1 MPCWALR
8 WDSWFLCISNMDM
21 NTHQEMHEYHLDEMQ
36 LPEEL
41 KKLSYPQCRKLAKE
55 IRSVLVRNISRN
67 GGHLA
72 SNLGAVELTM
82 ALHRVFD
89 SPKDKFVWDVGHQCY
104 THKILT
110 GRLKQFGTIRREDG
124 ISGFPKPEESPHD
137 VFISGHSSTSI
148 SVACG
153 IAEAMQLEGDPHHVV
168 AIIGDGALTG
178 GMAYEG
184 LNNAGKAR
192 QNLIVI
198 LNDNNMS
205 ISSNVGALSGYLRSI
220 REKERYVRTKQ
231 AVEKVLV
238 NTPGVGMPVAKVL
251 KNSKDGVKSM
261 IFRQSTFF
269 EQMGFVYLGPVDGH
283 NQQELEEV
291 MRTAKYYDVPVFI
304 HVRTIKGKGYLP
316 AEMNPSQFHG
326 VSKFDVI
333 TGNPEVSGADCY
345 STVFGKELS
354 RLANENDKICAI
366 TAAMKYGTGL
376 QYFEAEHPE
385 RFYDVGIAEQHA
397 VTFAAGLA
405 SMGKIPVFAVYSTFL
420 QRSYDQLV
428 HDVAIGGLHVVLGI
442 DRAGIV
448 GEDGETHQGMFDVP
462 MLASIPGTVIY
473 APACYQELRLCMRQA
488 IDNDSGLVAVRY
500 PRGDEKAMVFPKEKL
515 NTEYTYTPSEQKDL
529 LLISY
534 GRVYDAV
541 YRAHCTC
548 EERQY
553 HTSLLKLTRIFPV
566 AQEIVEIAKE
576 HKTVVFFEEGI
587 GNGGIAMLLGSML
600 AEQGFTGKYIRV
612 AAEGF
617 QKHASI
623 PSIMEKLELS
633 EQAVCRYIY
642 EYGSQN

>member
-1 MPCWALR
+1 
-8 WDSWFLCISNMDM
+8 MDM
-21 NTHQEMHEYHLDEMQ
+21 NTHQETQELRLEDLQ
-36 LPEEL
+36 LPEDL
-41 KKLSYPQCRKLAKE
+41 KKLTYPQCRKLAKE
-55 IRSVLVRNISRN
+55 IRAVMVRSISKN

-72 SNLGAVELTM
+72 SNLGTVELTM

-110 GRLKQFGTIRREDG
+110 GRLRQFSTIRREDG

-137 VFISGHSSTSI
+137 TCISGHSSTSI

-153 IAEAMQLEGDPHHVV
+153 IAEAMQLEGDPHHAI

-205 ISSNVGALSGYLRSI
+205 ISSNVGALSGYLRTI

-231 AVEKVLV
+231 AVEKALV
-238 NTPGVGMPVAKVL
+238 NTPGVVKVL
-251 KNSKDGVKSM
+251 KHSKDGVKSM

-269 EQMGFVYLGPVDGH
+269 EQLGFVYLGPVDGH
-283 NQQELEEV
+283 NLQELEEV
-291 MRTAKYYDVPVFI
+291 MRTAKYYGVPVFI
-304 HVRTIKGKGYLP
+304 HVRTTKGKGYLP

-326 VSKFDVI
+326 VSKFDII

-345 STVFGKELS
+345 STVFGRELTRMAS
-354 RLANENDKICAI
+354 EDERICAI

-376 QYFEAEHPE
+376 QYFEAEHPD

-420 QRSYDQLV
+420 QRSYDQLI
-428 HDVAIGGLHVVLGI
+428 HDIAIGGLHVVLGI

-462 MLASIPGTVIY
+462 MLTTIPGTVIY
-473 APACYQELRLCMRQA
+473 SPACYQELRLCMERG
-488 IDNDSGLVAVRY
+488 IHEDKGLVAVRY
-500 PRGDEKAMVFPKEKL
+500 PRGDEKSMTFPREQL
-515 NTEYTYTPSEQKDL
+515 NTDFNYTEAACRDL

-534 GRVYDAV
+534 GRVYNAV

-548 EERQY
+548 AQRQY
-553 HTSLLKLTRIFPV
+553 HTSILKLTRIFPV
-566 AQEIVEIAKE
+566 EQEIVEIAKK
-576 HKTVVFFEEGI
+576 HKTVIFFEEGM

-600 AEQGFTGKYIRV
+600 AEQGFAGRYIRV
-612 AAEGF
+612 AAAGF

-623 PSIMEKLELS
+623 PAIMEKLELS
-633 EQAVCRYIY
+633 EHAVCRYIY
-642 EYGSQN
+642 EYGCQN